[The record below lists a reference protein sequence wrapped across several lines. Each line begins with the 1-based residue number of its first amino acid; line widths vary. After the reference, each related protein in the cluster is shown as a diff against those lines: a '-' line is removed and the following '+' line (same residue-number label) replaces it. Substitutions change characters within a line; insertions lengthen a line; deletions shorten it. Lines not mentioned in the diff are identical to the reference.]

1 MHKRQRHV
9 PTGHRDCCGDMV
21 RRGDTVATRDG
32 EGTVVWVAGK
42 LWIIYPGLRLKALN
56 GYRADGLRRVAGTCD
71 RGCDRGCDSDVT
83 VTNAKKSVTG
93 SVTGSVTHLKR
104 SPSTGYIKSVTV

>member
-1 MHKRQRHV
+1 MMHKRQRYV

-42 LWIIYPGLRLKALN
+42 WWIIYPGLRLKALN
-56 GYRADGLRRVAGTCD
+56 GYRADGLRRVAERCD
-71 RGCDRGCDSDVT
+71 RGCDRACDSGVT
-83 VTNAKKSVTG
+83 VTCDRNPLSHILSHPLSQPKLVKIQRVNG
-93 SVTGSVTHLKR
+93 KV
-104 SPSTGYIKSVTV
+104 